1 MRWLSGWLRGW
12 FELIW
17 GYCWRWL
24 YWCGCALGLDV
35 GDGGEDDKGSA
46 VIGGGGGACM
56 GSGEVSER
64 DCCRLPGVIRELWKD
79 LPYSFPFFLEFF
91 FQ

>member
-1 MRWLSGWLRGW
+1 M
-12 FELIW
+12 
-17 GYCWRWL
+17 
-24 YWCGCALGLDV
+24 

-46 VIGGGGGACM
+46 VIGGGGGVCM

-64 DCCRLPGVIRELWKD
+64 DRCGLPGVIRELWKD
-79 LPYSFPFFLEFF
+79 LPYSFPFFLEFV

>member
-1 MRWLSGWLRGW
+1 M
-12 FELIW
+12 
-17 GYCWRWL
+17 
-24 YWCGCALGLDV
+24 

-79 LPYSFPFFLEFF
+79 LP
-91 FQ
+91 